1 MCAFP
6 QDQTMTAQ
14 EGKEK
19 ERVRESKEGSSV
31 GFNGATEAITS
42 VTTSPRAREKW
53 DGGGIFDGG
62 RRRQHD
68 QRVVAVFWS
77 LLLDFYF

>member
-1 MCAFP
+1 MKI
-6 QDQTMTAQ
+6 QTTKNVFFFYSCICLCDFNNNKLETYHAGEEEE

-42 VTTSPRAREKW
+42 VTTSPRAREK
-53 DGGGIFDGG
+53 
-62 RRRQHD
+62 
-68 QRVVAVFWS
+68 
-77 LLLDFYF
+77 